1 MHSRPVVS
9 QALQVVPTPLFT
21 HFTLLLLQRAQAM
34 EDLMRGCSER
44 RAPASGAAR
53 SGVCTGGNGRCCW
66 VKTGKGGGC

>member
-34 EDLMRGCSER
+34 EDLIRGCSER
-44 RAPASGAAR
+44 RAPASGTGR
-53 SGVCTGGNGRCCW
+53 WSGVCTGGSGRE
-66 VKTGKGGGC
+66 VGKIGRAGAC